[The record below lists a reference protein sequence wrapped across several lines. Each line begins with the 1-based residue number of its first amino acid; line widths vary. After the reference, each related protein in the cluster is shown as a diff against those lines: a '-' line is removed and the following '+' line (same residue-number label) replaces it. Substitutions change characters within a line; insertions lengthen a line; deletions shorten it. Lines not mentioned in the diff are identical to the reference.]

1 MDILVAFL
9 IVVAAWFLFKSLTAV
24 LLVALAVAVVVWIL
38 RNSRSRRL

>member
-9 IVVAAWFLFKSLTAV
+9 IVVAAWFLFKSLWAV
-24 LLVALAVAVVVWIL
+24 VLVAAAVALVVYIL